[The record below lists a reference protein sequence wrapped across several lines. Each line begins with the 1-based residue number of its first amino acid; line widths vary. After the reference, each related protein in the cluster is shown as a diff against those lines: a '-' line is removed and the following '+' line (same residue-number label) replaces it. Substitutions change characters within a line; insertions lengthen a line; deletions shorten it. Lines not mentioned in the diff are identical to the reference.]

1 MINSSLENQ
10 TFEEAYL
17 MKIEFSLGVK
27 EPYTEMDITEGTTIE
42 ELYKK
47 NIDSVEYDKYGAL
60 VDNEVKPLTYKIK
73 GKCRIILL
81 DIRSKQA
88 YLMYQHSLV
97 LLLLKAVKDV
107 IGDERVDVHMTINEG
122 LFIQVDDREL
132 DEDEIA
138 EIYRRMK
145 ALVKDDL
152 PIEERTFTRKEGQ
165 KLMAQE
171 GLEETSRV
179 LRRFSEDETIRIYT
193 LGDYSDFYYN
203 YMVPSTGYL
212 KSFELM
218 KYRSGVLLRYAQPE
232 DPNDIPDFVDE
243 YMMYKAFN
251 EQMRWNE
258 LIGVKYITDLNDK
271 IENGDYKEMIMLSEA
286 LHDKKIVEIADDITA
301 KGKRIILIL
310 GPSSS
315 GKTTFAHRLIIQ
327 LRVNELK
334 PLYVGTD
341 DYFKERAEAPVD
353 ENGEFNF
360 EGLDA
365 LDVDLFQRQ
374 INDLLS
380 GKEVDMPV
388 FDFINGHK
396 EYGKRI
402 TKLGENQPVII
413 EGIQSFNPDLTGRLD
428 DDEKFKIYISP
439 LTQINLNAHNRIP
452 TTDTRIVRRMLRDY
466 RTRGYGAEATLR
478 TWGKVHDGENA
489 NIFPYSSEADV
500 FFNSVHV
507 YEMAVL
513 KKYVEPLLAA
523 IGKDA
528 PEYPEA
534 QRLLRLFGF
543 VDSIDDNSVLSGNS
557 ILREFIGGSVF
568 Q

>member
-1 MINSSLENQ
+1 
-10 TFEEAYL
+10 
-17 MKIEFSLGVK
+17 MKIEFSSGV
-27 EPYTEMDITEGTTIE
+27 EDPYREIEVSEGTTIE
-42 ELYKK
+42 TLYKR

-60 VDNEVKPLTYKIK
+60 VDNEVRPLTYKIS
-73 GKCRIILL
+73 GKCRIMLL

-97 LLLLKAVKDV
+97 MLLLKAVKDIV
-107 IGDERVDVHMTINEG
+107 GDERVDVHMTINEG
-122 LFIQVDDREL
+122 LFLQVDDREL

-145 ALVKDDL
+145 DLVREDV
-152 PIEERTFTRKEGQ
+152 PIEERTFTRREGQ

-193 LGDYSDFYYN
+193 LGDYSDFFYN

-218 KYRSGVLLRYAQPE
+218 KYRNGVLMRYAQPE

-243 YMMYKAFN
+243 YMMYRAFK

-258 LIGVKYITDLNDK
+258 LIGVRYITDLNDK
-271 IENGDYKEMIMLSEA
+271 IESGEYKEMIVLSEA

-327 LRVNELK
+327 LRVNGLE

-341 DYFKERAEAPVD
+341 DYFKERDETPVD
-353 ENGEFNF
+353 DKGEFNF
-360 EGLDA
+360 EGVDA

-374 INDLLS
+374 ISDLLA
-380 GKEVDMPV
+380 GEEVDMPV
-388 FDFINGHK
+388 FDFIKGHK
-396 EYGKRI
+396 EYGKRV
-402 TKLGENQPVII
+402 TKLESDQPIII
-413 EGIQSFNPDLTGRLD
+413 EGIQSFNPKLTGRLA

-452 TTDTRIVRRMLRDY
+452 TTDTRIVRRIIRDY
-466 RTRGYGAEATLR
+466 RTRGYGAEATLK
-478 TWGKVHDGENA
+478 TWGKVHDGENE

-507 YEMAVL
+507 YEMAIL
-513 KKYVEPLLAA
+513 KKYVEPLLAD
-523 IGKDA
+523 IGKDM

-543 VDSIDDNSVLSGNS
+543 VDSIDDDSVLSGNS
-557 ILREFIGGSVF
+557 ILREFIGGSIF